1 MSHIGSLPI
10 SIPQDVKVK
19 IEGSE
24 ITVEGSKGKLARCFH
39 PDISV
44 TREDEKLLVTRPS
57 DKRMHRELHGLTR
70 SLLANMVEGVS
81 KGFERILEINGV
93 GYRTQKVGDKL
104 SFQIGYSNMIEF
116 SPPQGV
122 EVSVEGTN
130 IIHVTGI
137 DKEIVGE
144 TAARIRAIRPPDHYK
159 GKGIKYREEKLHLKP
174 GKSAK
179 TLGRK

>member
-10 SIPQDVKVK
+10 PVPQDIKVK
-19 IEGSE
+19 IAGSE
-24 ITVEGSKGKLARCFH
+24 VAVEGSKGKLARSLH
-39 PDISV
+39 PDISI
-44 TREDEKLLVTRPS
+44 TLEDGKLIVTRPS
-57 DKRMHRELHGLTR
+57 DNRVHRALHGLTR

-81 KGFERILEINGV
+81 KGFEKILEINGV
-93 GYRTQKVGDKL
+93 GYRAQKVGDKL
-104 SFQIGYSNMIEF
+104 VFQVGYANTIEF

-122 EVSVEGTN
+122 DVRLEGTN

-137 DKEIVGE
+137 DKESVGE
-144 TAARIRAIRPPDHYK
+144 VAARIRAIHPPDRYK

-179 TLGRK
+179 ALGKK